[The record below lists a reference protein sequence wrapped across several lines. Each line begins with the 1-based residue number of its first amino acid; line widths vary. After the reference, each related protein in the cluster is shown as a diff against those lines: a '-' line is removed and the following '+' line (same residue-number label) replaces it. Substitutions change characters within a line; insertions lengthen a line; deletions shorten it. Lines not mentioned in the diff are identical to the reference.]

1 MADKRQLLSRYWHY
15 KEFRPCQ
22 EEIIDS
28 VLQGQDVFALMPT
41 GGGKSL
47 CYQLPALMMEGMC
60 LVVSPLIALMKDQV
74 EQLNARHLKA
84 SCLYSGLGANESSM
98 VLNNAVSGSL
108 KYLYVSPERL
118 RQRSF
123 IEHFRRMNV
132 GLIAV
137 DEAHCVSQWGYD
149 FRPPYLQI
157 AEIRQYQP
165 KAVMIALTA
174 TATPTV
180 VKDVCQR
187 LQLRSPRI
195 FSTGFGRPNLAYIV
209 STSGDKMSRLVHICQ
224 SSGEGSG
231 IVYAGSRRRTES
243 LAAHLK
249 AHGISAVFYH
259 AGLSAAERDQRQSL
273 WMNGG
278 CRVIVATNAF
288 GMGIDKADVR
298 FVVHIDAPSS
308 LEAYYQEAG
317 RAGRDGNPAKAMLL
331 CDDGDIRRLDESFS
345 VEFPSPTH
353 IRNTYRALCNYYRI
367 PMGSGQD
374 TTVDFDIEG
383 ICSMYNLSPREFYS
397 CCRYLEREGLVSMND
412 SDAVRSQL
420 YIPIGR
426 DELYRFQVDHMRMGD
441 LLMAIIRLYPGLF
454 TERTTIEEKRIASQC
469 MVGSEEVRQMLKKMN
484 DIHVVEYFPST
495 DAMQLTFCTERIDER
510 SICLNNANYDMLKTS
525 ARERIDAMVRYM
537 ANDSVC
543 RSRQLRAYFGE
554 TEGVEDCGQCDV
566 CLKATQ
572 TDADVEQ
579 AVLQAVAQG
588 RLTVGTL
595 CELLGEQNYME
606 VEPMVRRMLDRGEL
620 QLDKNLFLRL
630 S

>member
-1 MADKRQLLSRYWHY
+1 MADKRQLLGRYWHY

-28 VLQGQDVFALMPT
+28 VLQGRDVFALMPT

-74 EQLNARHLKA
+74 ERLNERHLKA
-84 SCLYSGLGANESSM
+84 ACLYSGLGASSSAN
-98 VLNNAVSGSL
+98 VLNNAVSGNL

-132 GLIAV
+132 SLIAV

-157 AEIRQYQP
+157 ADIRPYQP

-174 TATPTV
+174 TATPAV
-180 VKDVCQR
+180 VQDVCLR
-187 LQLRSPRI
+187 LQLRSPQI

-209 STSGDKMSRLVHICQ
+209 SASGDKMSRLLRVCR
-224 SSGEGSG
+224 SSGEGCG
-231 IVYAGSRRRTES
+231 IVYAASRRRTEQV
-243 LAAHLK
+243 AAFLK
-249 AHGISAVFYH
+249 ANGISAVYYH
-259 AGLSAAERDQRQSL
+259 AGLTASERDRRQTH
-273 WMNGG
+273 WMTGG
-278 CRVIVATNAF
+278 CRVMVATNAF

-298 FVVHIDAPSS
+298 FVVHIDVPSS

-317 RAGRDGNPAKAMLL
+317 RAGRDGEPAKAVLL
-331 CDDGDIRRLDESFS
+331 CDESDMHRLDDNFAA
-345 VEFPSPTH
+345 EFPPPAH
-353 IRNTYRALCNYYRI
+353 IRNAYRALCNYYRI

-383 ICSMYNLSPREFYS
+383 ICAMYNLAPREFYS
-397 CCRYLEREGLVSMND
+397 CCVYLEREGLIARD
-412 SDAVRSQL
+412 DGEALRSQL
-420 YIPIGR
+420 YIPLGR

-441 LLMAIIRLYPGLF
+441 ILMAVIRLYPGLF
-454 TERTTIEEKRIASQC
+454 NERTPIDEKRIASQC
-469 MVGSEEVRQMLKKMN
+469 MVSAAEVRQMLQKMS
-484 DIHVVEYFPST
+484 DMKVVEYIPSS
-495 DAMQLTFCTERIDER
+495 DSPRLTFCTERIDER
-510 SICLNNANYDMLKTS
+510 SICLDNANYDQLKSS
-525 ARERIDAMVRYM
+525 ARSRLDAM
-537 ANDSVC
+537 AQFISNDHVC

-554 TEGVEDCGQCDV
+554 TEGVGDCGQCDV
-566 CLKATQ
+566 CIRVSHNA
-572 TDADVEQ
+572 ADVEQ
-579 AVLQAVAQG
+579 AVHRAVAQG
-588 RLTVGTL
+588 RLTVNAL
-595 CELLGEQNYME
+595 CELLGNQNYLD
-606 VEPMVRRMLDRGEL
+606 VEPTVRRMLDRGEL
-620 QLDKNLFLRL
+620 QLDRNLFLKL